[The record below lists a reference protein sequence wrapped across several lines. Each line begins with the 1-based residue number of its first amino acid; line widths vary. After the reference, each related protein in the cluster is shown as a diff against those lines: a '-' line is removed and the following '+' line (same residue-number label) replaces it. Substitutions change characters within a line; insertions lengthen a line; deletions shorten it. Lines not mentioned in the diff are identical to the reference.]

1 MIRLLGLLIIS
12 LIVTGCALSQS
23 QTPIKIVLLATFE
36 GRYREIGYNA
46 LYASQ
51 LALSEMDSIQIV
63 LFPIDDGGSMESAVA
78 HALALQE
85 DDTIQFIITIGPY
98 CTSEAVQQAIESI
111 PHLIVGDWGTD
122 PSTTNS
128 YQLSHPNL
136 AGQNVDFD
144 ASNVELILHE
154 TGALTQ
160 VADLIDTSE
169 LVIMSSGTLASDDFR
184 TRYDALNPFTPE
196 PNLLATLVYDATQLA
211 VESIVTNQSLDEI
224 EYEGINGIFR
234 FEDGYWVDAPSHQ
247 YVYDDGLLVLQTNP

>member
-1 MIRLLGLLIIS
+1 MIRLLGLLIVS
-12 LIVTGCALSQS
+12 LIVTSCAINQS
-23 QTPIKIVLLATFE
+23 ETPIKIVLLAPFE

-51 LALSEMDSIQIV
+51 LALAELDRPNIT
-63 LFPIDDGGSMESAVA
+63 LLPIDDGGSMESALA
-78 HALALQE
+78 HAKALEE
-85 DDTIQFIITIGPY
+85 DNTAHFIITIGPY
-98 CTSEAVQQAIESI
+98 AISEAVQQVIQSI
-111 PHLIVGDWGTD
+111 PHLIVGDWGTE

-136 AGQNVDFD
+136 AGQDLNFD
-144 ASNVELILHE
+144 ASNVDLILNE

-169 LVIMSSGTLASDDFR
+169 LVIMSSGNLPSDDFR

-211 VESIVTNQSLDEI
+211 VQSIVTNQSLDEI
-224 EYEGINGIFR
+224 EYEGINGNFR
-234 FEDGYWVDAPSHQ
+234 FEDGYWVDAPNNQ
-247 YVYDDGLLVLQTNP
+247 YIYVDGQLVLEFSP